1 MGVIEKSKNPR
12 GWNSPILCV
21 PKHDKTVR
29 ICVNFKNTLNLKLC
43 NDSDKYTLP
52 VTDVLFQEIGTEN
65 NFFASLDLAKGYWQI
80 GIKPEDRF
88 KTSFTYEN
96 ETYCFTRLPFGLKN
110 AGDSFCRAINSV
122 FNQMQNLNNVKS
134 YVDDVLVHATTFEQ
148 YFKTLEDILKLLRA
162 HELRLNAKKCKFLTP
177 EVKFLGRILNK
188 SGYTADPVNVQA
200 VKDLSPPKNLK
211 QLQCAIG
218 RFVWLREFISC
229 NIGEEVANFAF
240 SHILK
245 ELTKLNKKSKKFDW
259 PNSAQSAF
267 DLVKSRLSSDKI
279 IYFADFSQRFCLV
292 TDASNFDVAG
302 ILMRLIDGKQRIIA
316 TVSKTLSETEQIW
329 SAGERECYAILF
341 SVEKLDYFLKGP
353 QSFVILTDHKAL
365 TF

>member
-1 MGVIEKSKNPR
+1 MLKMGVIEKSINPR

-134 YVDDVLVHATTFEQ
+134 YVDDVLVHATTFKQ
-148 YFKTLEDILKLLRA
+148 YFKTLEDLLKLLRA
-162 HELRLNAKKCKFLTP
+162 HELRLNAKKFKFLTP
-177 EVKFLGRILNK
+177 KV
-188 SGYTADPVNVQA
+188 
-200 VKDLSPPKNLK
+200 
-211 QLQCAIG
+211 
-218 RFVWLREFISC
+218 
-229 NIGEEVANFAF
+229 
-240 SHILK
+240 
-245 ELTKLNKKSKKFDW
+245 
-259 PNSAQSAF
+259 
-267 DLVKSRLSSDKI
+267 
-279 IYFADFSQRFCLV
+279 
-292 TDASNFDVAG
+292 
-302 ILMRLIDGKQRIIA
+302 
-316 TVSKTLSETEQIW
+316 
-329 SAGERECYAILF
+329 
-341 SVEKLDYFLKGP
+341 
-353 QSFVILTDHKAL
+353 
-365 TF
+365 